1 MLFFIAHAWREHSDS
16 PMELLHRIPYY
27 YYFPSKCLPLPSVW
41 GTEHYET
48 GILCL
53 CKKLLCF
60 FFFSSCQGCFLSSWN
75 IKKLDSVYDEQMLTR
90 RFRNLGKHINPTD
103 MPYFLPL
110 CSWLWFLWSFACCS
124 GCWSGLFVSSARS
137 FWVSLDGLLVHML
150 VCFCLLCLDSYVCI
164 F

>member
-1 MLFFIAHAWREHSDS
+1 MHEESILTLLWICYTGFLITVISHLNASPCLLFGVQSI
-16 PMELLHRIPYY
+16 M
-27 YYFPSKCLPLPSVW
+27 
-41 GTEHYET
+41 
-48 GILCL
+48 
-53 CKKLLCF
+53 KLEFYAFVRNCCVF

-124 GCWSGLFVSSARS
+124 SCWSGLFVSSARS

-150 VCFCLLCLDSYVCI
+150 VCFCLLCLDSYVCT